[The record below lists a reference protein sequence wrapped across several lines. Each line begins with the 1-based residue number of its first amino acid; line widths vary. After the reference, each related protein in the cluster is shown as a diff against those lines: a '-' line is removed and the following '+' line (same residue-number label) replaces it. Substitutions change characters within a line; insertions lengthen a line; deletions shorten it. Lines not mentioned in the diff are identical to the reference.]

1 MKQVIFF
8 GISLL
13 IAVASQSQHLQTDSL
28 KKKKIEYYFQ
38 FQSGT
43 LIGCASCSDGK
54 QIGFSGSTTHGIKM
68 GKRLRVG
75 GAIGLDSYFQSNTM
89 PVFGSLSWD
98 LFKRKNALYIEVNYG
113 GALASWKP
121 INFDEYGHQKTHPGR
136 MYSYGVGYRIAYDK
150 IRISV
155 GIGRKTQWMTS
166 YYEYP
171 TYYWNN
177 NSYVMGDPNR
187 RILKNEMNRLAI
199 WMAVGLK

>member
-1 MKQVIFF
+1 MKRLIFF
-8 GISLL
+8 SVSVL
-13 IAVASQSQHLQTDSL
+13 IVVASQSQDLKVDSL

-43 LIGCASCSDGK
+43 LIGCTSCSDGK
-54 QIGFSGSTTHGIKM
+54 QIGFSGSTTHGIQI
-68 GKRLRVG
+68 GKRLRIG
-75 GAIGLDSYFQSNTM
+75 GALGLDSYFQANTM

-113 GALASWKP
+113 GALASWRP
-121 INFDEYGHQKTHPGR
+121 IDTQEYGYQKTHAGR
-136 MYSYGVGYRIAYDK
+136 MYSYGVGYRITYDK

-155 GIGRKTQWMTS
+155 GVGRKTQWITS

-177 NSYVMGDPNR
+177 NTYVMGDPNR
-187 RILKNEMNRLAI
+187 KILKNEMNRLAI
-199 WMAVGLK
+199 WMAVGWK